1 MGTLTLSMKTEDE
14 QLLRKL
20 AKERYG
26 ETKGAMSRVVTDALK
41 KVEHTEE
48 AWITYARKG
57 VRLGTIDLNKL
68 REEMYDRTRRV

>member
-26 ETKGAMSRVVTDALK
+26 SSKGSMSRVVGEALK
-41 KVEHTEE
+41 KVEHKEE

-57 VRLGTIDLNKL
+57 FHLGKLNLKQL